1 MVSGAEFL
9 GAAMKYKG
17 VPYFEG
23 NPQTPHALDCS
34 GLIQFTCRDLGMNIS
49 RTTFT
54 QFADASNHVGPGKI
68 VSRDLA
74 QAQQGDVI
82 YYVGHVEIWVGGGK
96 VFSEA
101 TDGTVADVRNRTP
114 WSIQGIVRYAD
125 GGPGGD
131 VVLGPGGAANATN
144 ANAISDA
151 LDPFGVVGKLVS
163 PIKDLMGFTQA
174 ISDFFTKIG
183 KPAFWIRAGAA
194 VLGAM
199 ALVMGF
205 YGVTKSEMNLSKM
218 ASGATQTAKSAVK
231 SAPAKAAK
239 APVKSVTETAKEVTK
254 NAS

>member
-1 MVSGAEFL
+1 MVSGADFL
-9 GAAMKYKG
+9 NAAMKYKG

-34 GLIQFTCRDLGMNIS
+34 GLIQFTARDLGMNIS

-54 QFADASNHVGPGKI
+54 QFADASNHVGPGKVI
-68 VSRDLA
+68 GRDLA

-82 YYVGHVEIWVGGGK
+82 YYVGHTEIWVGGGK

-125 GGPGGD
+125 GGAGGD
-131 VVLGPGGAANATN
+131 VVLGQGGAANATN
-144 ANAISDA
+144 ANGLSDA

-163 PIKDLMGFTQA
+163 PIKDLVGFTQA

-194 VLGAM
+194 ILGAM
-199 ALVMGF
+199 ALIMGF

-218 ASGATQTAKSAVK
+218 AKGATSTVK
-231 SAPAKAAK
+231 GVSK
-239 APVKSVTETAKEVTK
+239 V
-254 NAS
+254 ASKP